1 MKLTVLT
8 MWYNEEKL
16 APFFFKH
23 YRDLVDEIVVIV
35 DADTDDN
42 TREIC
47 KKNGAIIKEFK
58 FPDGMDDI
66 LKRDRLN
73 EELENIKSDW
83 VLGVD
88 ADEFVFA
95 PFSFK
100 IKPFL
105 EEADRAGADLVFT
118 SFANV
123 FKHKTEGKL
132 DINKSIV
139 HQRQHGSFNISE
151 WGELNNRKANVIKPY
166 LRWEVGFHL
175 AYGWHNIYKN
185 CLLGVHWAMADV
197 DLAIERRIYG
207 RKLRMSKRNKELKL
221 SWHLFNIT
229 EEQIRKE
236 CKKHENDPNILGKY
250 LSS

>member
-8 MWYNEEKL
+8 MWYNEGKL

-23 YRDLVDEIVVIV
+23 YQDLVDEIVVIV
-35 DADTDDN
+35 DADTNDN

-58 FPDGMDDI
+58 FPDGFDDI

-73 EELENIKSDW
+73 EELVNIKADW

-105 EEADRAGADLVFT
+105 KEADKIGAGLVYT

-132 DINKSIV
+132 DIKKPV
-139 HQRQHGSFNISE
+139 VWQRQHGTWDIPE
-151 WGELNNRKANVIKPY
+151 WGPNNNRKANVIKPFVK
-166 LRWEVGFHL
+166 WEVGFHT
-175 AYGWHNIYKN
+175 AYGWKTAYQN
-185 CLLGVHWAMADV
+185 CLLGAHWAMADV
-197 DLAIERRIYG
+197 NWAIERRIYG
-207 RKLRMSKRNKELKL
+207 RKFRMSKRNKELNL
-221 SWHLFNIT
+221 SWHLSQAT
-229 EEQIRKE
+229 KKQIREE
-236 CKKHENDPNILGKY
+236 CKKHENDLNVLGKY
-250 LSS
+250 LPS